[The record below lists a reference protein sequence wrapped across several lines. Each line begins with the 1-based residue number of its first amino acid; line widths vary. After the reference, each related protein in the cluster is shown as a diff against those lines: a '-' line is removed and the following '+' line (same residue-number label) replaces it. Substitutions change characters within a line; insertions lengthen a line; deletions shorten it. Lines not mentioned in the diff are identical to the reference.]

1 MFSIIP
7 LGSNM
12 TITFLRL
19 PEVKKLTGLGRSTI
33 YLKIS
38 QGTFPASVSLGDRA
52 VAWIDAEINQWIA
65 ERIAECRPDF
75 KVKQTNHVSP
85 LDRGK

>member
-1 MFSIIP
+1 
-7 LGSNM
+7 M

-19 PEVKKLTGLGRSTI
+19 PEVKKQTGLGRSTI

-52 VAWIDAEINQWIA
+52 VAWIDAEIHQWIA
-65 ERIAECRPDF
+65 DRIAECRPDF
-75 KVKQTNHVSP
+75 NTKNSGPFPVHEGEK
-85 LDRGK
+85 

>member
-1 MFSIIP
+1 
-7 LGSNM
+7 M

-19 PEVKKLTGLGRSTI
+19 PEVKKQTGLGRSTI

-52 VAWIDAEINQWIA
+52 VAWIDAEIHQWIA
-65 ERIAECRPDF
+65 DRIAACRPDF
-75 KVKQTNHVSP
+75 NEQKPVLSLKII
-85 LDRGK
+85 GEK